1 VRLLVNASTV
11 PPLYFYT
18 NMSLWDLGR
27 TFVAYTRDL
36 EANHQTY
43 VGAQATNLSDTRP
56 FR

>member
-1 VRLLVNASTV
+1 MRLLVNASTV